1 MSTQEMNATRT
12 LNSRLV
18 PPAGTFEIDPIHT
31 FVTFRAQHLVVGRVH
46 GRFEGVSG
54 TISVGEDFLDSHTE
68 ISIKAESIT
77 TLMPIRDEDLRS
89 ENYLDV
95 AKFPYLTFTSNQ
107 VTELPSGEWIITGDL
122 TIKDVTRPTELLV
135 TFGGAIPDPF
145 GNLRIGFHAT
155 TTISRR
161 DYGLTTLLEGNG
173 GSLFVAR
180 DVSIEIDVEAVHPL

>member
-1 MSTQEMNATRT
+1 MSTQEISLTRT
-12 LNSRLV
+12 VNARLV

-46 GRFEGVSG
+46 GRFEGVTG
-54 TISVGEDFLDSHTE
+54 TITIAEDFLDSHTE
-68 ISIKAESIT
+68 IAINADSIT

-89 ENYLDV
+89 DNYLDV
-95 AKFPYLTFTSNQ
+95 TKYPYLTFTSNK
-107 VTELPSGEWIITGDL
+107 VTELPSGEWILSGDL

-145 GNLRIGFHAT
+145 GNLRVGFHAT

-161 DYGLTTLLEGNG
+161 DYGLTTMLEGNG
-173 GSLFVAR
+173 GHLFVAR
-180 DVSIEIDVEAVHPL
+180 DVAIEIDVEAVHPL